1 MKLFSIKSVAFTAFA
16 AGLTALGVSNV
27 AHAFGV
33 GVQPST
39 VEMAV
44 KPGMRQTQIITI
56 GNVHKEKT
64 ISLNIGLADW
74 SLNEKGRLV
83 LAAPGETDKSAAD
96 WIRFSPASVT
106 LKPETSQDVKV
117 EIDVPYKTDGTG
129 DRRFALLATT
139 ILPPA
144 EERGEES
151 GVWNRY
157 QLASLFYLT
166 LTPAKSLPTV
176 TSVKMDNLNPS
187 KLTMHIENPGDA
199 HARIMGDALVKNQ
212 SGDTIAKAPLNVVVL
227 DDAERT
233 YELNMKALSALD
245 KGDYQ
250 IEFDI
255 QNMFAPQN
263 KFKPLDI
270 SVNTIDFTS
279 E

>member
-1 MKLFSIKSVAFTAFA
+1 MKLFSFKSLTFTSLSVGFALFGGATVA
-16 AGLTALGVSNV
+16 N
-27 AHAFGV
+27 AFGV

-44 KPGMRQTQIITI
+44 KPGMRQTQVVTI

-74 SLNEKGRLV
+74 ALNEQGRLV
-83 LAAPGETDKSAAD
+83 LAPPGETEKSAAD

-106 LKPETSQDVKV
+106 LKPETSQDIKV
-117 EIDVPYKTDGTG
+117 EIDVPYKTQGTG

-139 ILPPA
+139 ILPSA

-166 LTPAKSLPTV
+166 LSPAKSLPKI
-176 TSVKMDNLNPS
+176 TSVEMDKLNPS
-187 KLTMHIENPGDA
+187 KITMQIENPGDA
-199 HARIMGDALVKNQ
+199 HARIVGDALVKDS
-212 SGDTIAKAPLNVVVL
+212 SGETLAKAPLNVVVL

-233 YELNMKALSALD
+233 YELNMQGLSALD
-245 KGDYQ
+245 KGDYK

-255 QNMFAPQN
+255 QNTFAPQN
-263 KFKPLDI
+263 KFKPLDMT
-270 SVNTIDFTS
+270 VQTLEFTS

>member
-1 MKLFSIKSVAFTAFA
+1 MRIFSIKSVTLTTFA
-16 AGLTALGVSNV
+16 IGLAALGTSTV
-27 AHAFGV
+27 ANAFGV

-39 VEMAV
+39 VEMAI
-44 KPGMRQTQIITI
+44 KPGMRQTQVITI

-74 SLNEKGRLV
+74 SLNETGRLV

-106 LKPETSQDVKV
+106 LKPETSQDIKV
-117 EIDVPYKTDGTG
+117 EIEVPYKTEGSG

-139 ILPPA
+139 ILPPT
-144 EERGEES
+144 EERGEDS

-166 LTPAKSLPTV
+166 LTPAKSLPKV
-176 TSVKMDNLNPS
+176 TSVKMDELNPS
-187 KLTMHIENPGDA
+187 KLTLEIENPGDA
-199 HARIMGDALVKNQ
+199 HARIMGDALVKST
-212 SGDTIAKAPLNVVVL
+212 SGETLAKAPVNVVVL

-233 YELNMKALSALD
+233 YELNMQALSELE
-245 KGDYQ
+245 KGDYK

-263 KFKPLDI
+263 KFKPQDI
-270 SVNTIDFTS
+270 AVSAVDFSS

>member
-1 MKLFSIKSVAFTAFA
+1 MKSIALSTFA
-16 AGLTALGVSNV
+16 VGFATLGTSNM
-27 AHAFGV
+27 ANAFGV

-44 KPGMRQTQIITI
+44 KPGMRQTQVITI

-74 SLNEKGRLV
+74 SLNENGRLE
-83 LAAPGETDKSAAD
+83 LGPPGETDKSAAD

-117 EIDVPYKTDGTG
+117 EIDVPYKTTGTG

-144 EERGEES
+144 EERGENS

-166 LTPAKSLPTV
+166 LTPAKSLPKI
-176 TSVKMDNLNPS
+176 TSVEMDELNPS
-187 KLTMHIENPGDA
+187 KITMQIENPGDA
-199 HARIMGDALVKNQ
+199 HARIMGDALVKDL
-212 SGDTIAKAPLNVVVL
+212 SGQTLAKAPLNVVVL
-227 DDAERT
+227 DEAERT
-233 YELNMKALSALD
+233 YELNMQALSALD
-245 KGDYQ
+245 KGDYK

-255 QNMFAPQN
+255 QNTFVPQN
-263 KFKPLDI
+263 RFKPLDI
-270 SVNTIDFTS
+270 TVSSLDFTS